1 MVLKSPKLII
11 NKLVLVGREKSY
23 TVNFRVGINI
33 IHGDSDTGKSSIL
46 NLIDYLLGSKKIY
59 MYDEIE
65 QHGKY
70 AMLEVSLNDKVYT
83 IKRNIFDPKENIEV
97 FSSNIDNMNRVFPLE
112 YSPDYDKEGP
122 AGYFSDFLLSS
133 LNIPIIK
140 VKQSPSKDNSPMVRL
155 SFRDIFKYC
164 YFDQDDVGSREILDR
179 KNPSLVVKNKETFKF
194 IHNVLDTQITE
205 LQNEIGEKNR
215 EKKELINKYTV
226 ISSFLLET
234 KLSTEESLRDKKES
248 LEEKINYLENGKKN
262 LTEKMKSDNEELEEL
277 REVVLELEEKIN
289 NQLSQK
295 SHKETQLEQNLR
307 LKKEYQNDINKLQ
320 TSLKVKNSL
329 SLQHNQKVECPL
341 CNSIMETVEIKK
353 HFVEHNEDVLKKEI
367 NSIRNR
373 SKDLSKLIEQL
384 RDEIFTIENRLS
396 EEREK
401 LSKAKSTLDISS
413 EKYISPYISERDM
426 IVSELYTFK
435 EQIYKIEY
443 FLKIRAQLS
452 EIKQKEELLKKQI
465 DELQTKLENLKEQTP
480 SIEETLYG
488 IGTYLKEFLEY
499 IPIKKAFGISLSD
512 KTYLPIVR
520 DRNYTE
526 LTSGGLRTLVSLGY
540 ITSLLKNSL
549 FRETNY
555 PSLIMIDTVGKY
567 LGKTKKNAN
576 EVVESSENKQEG
588 LDDPKKYLRIYKY
601 LDEFSSNFIKKG
613 VEHQI
618 ILVDNDFP
626 EDLEIDYDQYVVK
639 RFSVEEKEGYEVGF
653 INNAKANNI

>member
-23 TVNFRVGINI
+23 TVNFNVGINI

-83 IKRNIFDPKENIEV
+83 IKRDIFDPKENINV
-97 FSSNIDNMNRVFPLE
+97 FSSNIENMNRVFPLE

-140 VKQSPSKDNSPMVRL
+140 VKQSPSRDNSPMVRL

-234 KLSTEESLRDKKES
+234 KLSTEESLRDKRES
-248 LEEKINYLENGKKN
+248 LEEKINYLENEKQN
-262 LTEKMKSDNEELEEL
+262 LTEKMKSDNQEMEEL
-277 REVVLELEEKIN
+277 REVVLGLEEKIN
-289 NQLSQK
+289 NLLSQR
-295 SHKETQLEQNLR
+295 SYKETQLEQNLR

-329 SLQHNQKVECPL
+329 TLQHNQKVECPL

-373 SKDLSKLIEQL
+373 SKDLSSLIEQL
-384 RDEIFTIENRLS
+384 RDEILIIENKLS
-396 EEREK
+396 HEEER

-413 EKYISPYISERDM
+413 EKYVSPYISQRDM

-435 EQIYKIEY
+435 EQIDKIEY
-443 FLKIRAQLS
+443 FLKIRAQLN
-452 EIKQKEELLKKQI
+452 EVKQKEELLKKQI

-480 SIEETLYG
+480 SIEETLYE

-499 IPIKKAFGISLSD
+499 IPIKNAFGISLSD

-520 DRNYTE
+520 NRNYTE
-526 LTSGGLRTLVSLGY
+526 LTSGGLRTLVSLSY
-540 ITSLLKNSL
+540 ITSLLQNSL

-567 LGKTKKNAN
+567 LGKTKKNAD
-576 EVVESSENKQEG
+576 EVDDSKENKQEG

-601 LDEFSSNFIKKG
+601 FHKFSSNFIKKG

-626 EDLEIDYDQYVVK
+626 EDLERDYDQYVVK

-653 INNAKANNI
+653 INNATANNI